1 MVMTG
6 SKKTDQALDVLV
18 ILNTA
23 IKNVR
28 LYPPASSSVSTVIEK
43 LYLSLLDLLLQE
55 EQISFSESE
64 KAILID
70 GRPLSPKD
78 QERPHT
84 VSLLNLFLAL
94 GLKSITFAKGLEKDE
109 LFRFIE
115 LFSRTPENIQ
125 NSGGINKLLTDQN
138 IVHVVLDQKLYVAM
152 DRDHQFLAGLDIT
165 DDQIKKFFIMMHPE
179 MDPNSPEFA
188 EMAKDPEVLSKA
200 FNTGLSKIMA
210 QKESLTGVQ
219 LSESLN
225 HMLSLL
231 DKASGNL
238 NDEKRDILSHRV
250 GQALIA
256 SDPAMAEQLTRQ
268 DTEHLLGGF
277 LLQYLMAELM
287 ESNPGAGTGSG
298 NDLNTP
304 DAKEAPDETKS
315 KLLQVAEKFSQRL
328 QDTRTLLDEGLMAL
342 LPKIIEQLAA
352 QKEQETIENMLE
364 HLIDNLYSKST
375 EVRLIAAKS
384 LADIIENLPGEHK
397 NEVVEKLSGQIIPWL
412 TNETVFSLGYQRIC
426 TILKDTAKNHIEQRQ
441 FPDALKYLNAFNAIA
456 GDTAGKPADIKN
468 ESIEIISQ
476 LACSENIGILLQEFE
491 TPDQQRRENAG
502 RVFTSLGNTA
512 IEDLLDQLRTTTD
525 SNERVQIMH
534 LISTAREKALP
545 LITSRIK
552 KEEPWFYLRNIAYL
566 LGQIGNA
573 QSARALVPLL
583 YRSNEKLRNEA
594 LKSIYRM
601 GGDQRGK
608 ILMEAYPSVD
618 EEFKP
623 DIVEVLGQSKAA
635 DAVPFLMDLLKNK
648 PLIAS
653 AAKTTLGEKICSALG
668 MIGSPDAIDLLS
680 DITATKSFLGLRA
693 YPEKVKAAAA
703 RALITI
709 QTKAGQSPER

>member
-23 IKNVR
+23 IKSVR
-28 LYPPASSSVSTVIEK
+28 LYPPASSSVSSVIEK

-64 KAILID
+64 KALLID
-70 GRPLSPKD
+70 GRPLTPKD

-84 VSLLNLFLAL
+84 VSLLNLLLAL
-94 GLKSITFAKGLEKDE
+94 GLKSITFGKGLEKEE

-115 LFSRTPENIQ
+115 LFSRTPESIQ
-125 NSGGINKLLTDQN
+125 DSGGINKLITDQN
-138 IVHVVLDQKLYVAM
+138 IVHVVIDEKLYVAL
-152 DRDHQFLAGLDIT
+152 DKDHQFIAGLDIT
-165 DDQIKKFFIMMHPE
+165 DDQIKKFFNMMHPE
-179 MDPNSPEFA
+179 MDPDSPQFA
-188 EMAKDPEVLSKA
+188 EMAKDPDALSKA

-210 QKESLTGVQ
+210 QKETLTGVQ

-256 SDPAMAEQLTRQ
+256 SDPAIAEQLTRQ

-277 LLQYLMAELM
+277 LLQYLIAELM
-287 ESNPGAGTGSG
+287 DKNPDTGYGNDPDNPGANEASG
-298 NDLNTP
+298 DS
-304 DAKEAPDETKS
+304 KS
-315 KLLQVAEKFSQRL
+315 KLLQVADKFSTHL

-352 QKEQETIENMLE
+352 QKEQETIETMIERLVE
-364 HLIDNLYSKST
+364 NLYSKST

-397 NEVVEKLSGQIIPWL
+397 NEVVEKLSGQILPWL

-426 TILKDTAKNHIEQRQ
+426 VILKDTTKNHIEQRQ
-441 FPDALKYLNAFNAIA
+441 FPDALKYLDAFNAIA

-468 ESIEIISQ
+468 ESVEIINQ
-476 LACSENIGILLQEFE
+476 LVCPENTSILLQEIE
-491 TPDQQRRENAG
+491 SPDQQRRENAG
-502 RVFTSLGNTA
+502 RVFTSLGSTA
-512 IEDLLDQLRTTTD
+512 IDDLLDQLRTTTD

-545 LITSRIK
+545 LITGRIK

-573 QSARALVPLL
+573 DSTRALVPLL

-594 LKSIYRM
+594 LKSIYRV

-623 DIVEVLGQSKAA
+623 GIIEVLGQSKAA

-653 AAKTTLGEKICSALG
+653 ATRTTLEEKICSALG

>member
-28 LYPPASSSVSTVIEK
+28 LYPPASSSVSIVIEK
-43 LYLSLLDLLLQE
+43 LYLSLLDLLLEE

-64 KAILID
+64 KALLID

-84 VSLLNLFLAL
+84 VSLLNLMLAL

-179 MDPNSPEFA
+179 MDPNSPQFT
-188 EMAKDPEVLSKA
+188 EMAKDPEALSKA

-256 SDPAMAEQLTRQ
+256 SDP
-268 DTEHLLGGF
+268 
-277 LLQYLMAELM
+277 
-287 ESNPGAGTGSG
+287 
-298 NDLNTP
+298 
-304 DAKEAPDETKS
+304 
-315 KLLQVAEKFSQRL
+315 
-328 QDTRTLLDEGLMAL
+328 
-342 LPKIIEQLAA
+342 
-352 QKEQETIENMLE
+352 
-364 HLIDNLYSKST
+364 
-375 EVRLIAAKS
+375 
-384 LADIIENLPGEHK
+384 
-397 NEVVEKLSGQIIPWL
+397 
-412 TNETVFSLGYQRIC
+412 
-426 TILKDTAKNHIEQRQ
+426 
-441 FPDALKYLNAFNAIA
+441 
-456 GDTAGKPADIKN
+456 
-468 ESIEIISQ
+468 
-476 LACSENIGILLQEFE
+476 
-491 TPDQQRRENAG
+491 
-502 RVFTSLGNTA
+502 
-512 IEDLLDQLRTTTD
+512 
-525 SNERVQIMH
+525 
-534 LISTAREKALP
+534 
-545 LITSRIK
+545 
-552 KEEPWFYLRNIAYL
+552 
-566 LGQIGNA
+566 
-573 QSARALVPLL
+573 
-583 YRSNEKLRNEA
+583 
-594 LKSIYRM
+594 
-601 GGDQRGK
+601 
-608 ILMEAYPSVD
+608 
-618 EEFKP
+618 
-623 DIVEVLGQSKAA
+623 
-635 DAVPFLMDLLKNK
+635 
-648 PLIAS
+648 
-653 AAKTTLGEKICSALG
+653 
-668 MIGSPDAIDLLS
+668 
-680 DITATKSFLGLRA
+680 
-693 YPEKVKAAAA
+693 
-703 RALITI
+703 
-709 QTKAGQSPER
+709 

>member
-1 MVMTG
+1 MVMTD
-6 SKKTDQALDVLV
+6 SKKTEQSLNALV

-28 LYPPASSSVSTVIEK
+28 LYPLMSTSVSSVIEK

-55 EQISFSESE
+55 EQVSFSESE
-64 KAILID
+64 KALLID
-70 GRPLSPKD
+70 GQPLSPKD
-78 QERPHT
+78 QEKPHT
-84 VSLLNLFLAL
+84 VSLLNLLLGL
-94 GLKSITFAKGLEKDE
+94 GLKSITFTKGLEKEE

-115 LFSRTPENIQ
+115 LFSRTPESIQ
-125 NSGGINKLLTDQN
+125 DSGGINKLLADQN
-138 IVHVVLDQKLYVAM
+138 IGHVVLDQKLYVAI
-152 DRDHQFLAGLDIT
+152 DKDHQILAGLDIT
-165 DDQIKKFFIMMHPE
+165 DDQIKNFFIMMHPE
-179 MDPNSPEFA
+179 MDPNSPQFS
-188 EMAKDPEVLSKA
+188 EMANDPEALSKA

-210 QKESLTGVQ
+210 QKETLTGVQ
-219 LSESLN
+219 LSESLT

-238 NDEKRDILSHRV
+238 SDEKRDVLSHSV

-256 SDPAMAEQLTRQ
+256 SDPVLAEELTRQ
-268 DTEHLLGGF
+268 NTEHLLGGF

-287 ESNPGAGTGSG
+287 DRNPDTGHVNDPGNPGV
-298 NDLNTP
+298 
-304 DAKEAPDETKS
+304 KEASGDPKS

-328 QDTRTLLDEGLMAL
+328 QDQRTLLDEGLMAV

-352 QKEQETIENMLE
+352 QKEQETIEHMLE
-364 HLIDNLYSKST
+364 QLIENLYSKNT

-384 LADIIENLPGEHK
+384 LADIIENLPGERK

-412 TNETVFSLGYQRIC
+412 TDETVFSFGYKRIC
-426 TILKDTAKNHIEQRQ
+426 AILKETTKNHIGQRQ
-441 FPDALKYLNAFNAIA
+441 FPDALKYLDAFNAVA
-456 GDTAGKPADIKN
+456 GDVTGKPADIKN
-468 ESIEIISQ
+468 ESVEIIGQ
-476 LACSENIGILLQEFE
+476 LACPENIGILLQEIDS
-491 TPDQQRRENAG
+491 PDQQRRESTG
-502 RVFTSLGNTA
+502 RIFSLLGSTA
-512 IEDLLDQLRTTTD
+512 IDDLLDQLRTTTD

-534 LISTAREKALP
+534 LISAAGEKALP
-545 LITSRIK
+545 LITGRIK

-566 LGQIGNA
+566 LGQIGNEE
-573 QSARALVPLL
+573 SSRALVPLL
-583 YRSNEKLRNEA
+583 YRRNEKLRSEA

-608 ILMEAYPSVD
+608 ILLEAYPSVE

-623 DIVEVLGQSKAA
+623 AIVETLGQSKAA

-653 AAKTTLGEKICSALG
+653 ATRTTLEEKICSALG

-703 RALITI
+703 RALMTI

>member
-1 MVMTG
+1 MVMTD
-6 SKKTDQALDVLV
+6 SKKTDQALNALV

-28 LYPPASSSVSTVIEK
+28 LYPPTSASVSSVIEK

-64 KAILID
+64 KALLID

-84 VSLLNLFLAL
+84 ASLLNLLLGL
-94 GLKSITFAKGLEKDE
+94 GLKSITFTKGLEKEE

-115 LFSRTPENIQ
+115 LFSRTPESIQ
-125 NSGGINKLLTDQN
+125 ENGGINKLLTDQN
-138 IVHVVLDQKLYVAM
+138 IVHVVLDEKLYVAI
-152 DRDHQFLAGLDIT
+152 DKDHQFVAGLDIT
-165 DDQIKKFFIMMHPE
+165 DDQIKNFFLMMHPE
-179 MDPNSPEFA
+179 MDPDSPQFA
-188 EMAKDPEVLSKA
+188 EMAKDPEALSKA

-210 QKESLTGVQ
+210 QKETLTGMQ

-225 HMLSLL
+225 QMLSLL
-231 DKASGNL
+231 DKASGNFS
-238 NDEKRDILSHRV
+238 DEKRELLSHRV

-256 SDPAMAEQLTRQ
+256 SDPALAEELTRQ
-268 DTEHLLGGF
+268 NTEQLLGGF

-287 ESNPGAGTGSG
+287 DRNPDTGQGNDSGNPGVKEVSG
-298 NDLNTP
+298 DP
-304 DAKEAPDETKS
+304 KS

-328 QDTRTLLDEGLMAL
+328 QDTRTLLDEGLMAV

-364 HLIDNLYSKST
+364 QLIENLYSENT

-384 LADIIENLPGEHK
+384 LADIIENLPDERRD
-397 NEVVEKLSGQIIPWL
+397 EVVEKLSGQIIPWL
-412 TNETVFSLGYQRIC
+412 TDETVFSLGYQRIC
-426 TILKDTAKNHIEQRQ
+426 FVFRDITKNYISQRN
-441 FPDALKYLNAFNAIA
+441 FPYALKYLGAFNTIA
-456 GDTAGKPADIKN
+456 GNNAGKPNDFKN
-468 ESIEIISQ
+468 TSDEIISQ
-476 LACSENIGILLQEFE
+476 LACPENIGILLQEIE
-491 TPDQQRRENAG
+491 SPDQQRRENVG
-502 RVFTSLGNTA
+502 RVFVSLGSTA

-534 LISTAREKALP
+534 LISTAGERALP
-545 LITSRIK
+545 LITGRIN

-566 LGQIGNA
+566 LGQIGNTE
-573 QSARALVPLL
+573 STRALVPLL
-583 YRSNEKLRNEA
+583 YRRNEKLRNEA

-608 ILMEAYPSVD
+608 ILMEAYPLVE

-623 DIVEVLGQSKAA
+623 VIIEVIGQSKAA
-635 DAVPFLMDLLKNK
+635 DAVPFLMDLLKDK

-653 AAKTTLGEKICSALG
+653 VTRTTLEEKICTALG
-668 MIGSPDAIDLLS
+668 AIGSPDAIDLLS
-680 DITATKSFLGLRA
+680 NITATKSFLGLRA

-703 RALITI
+703 RALISI
-709 QTKAGQSPER
+709 QTKLGQSP

>member
-1 MVMTG
+1 MTG

-18 ILNTA
+18 IFNTA

-28 LYPPASSSVSTVIEK
+28 LYPPASASVSSVIEK
-43 LYLSLLDLLLQE
+43 LYLSLLDLLLKE

-64 KAILID
+64 KALLID

-84 VSLLNLFLAL
+84 VSLLNLLIGL
-94 GLKSITFAKGLEKDE
+94 GLKSITFTKGLEKEE

-115 LFSRTPENIQ
+115 LFSRTPESIQ
-125 NSGGINKLLTDQN
+125 ENGGINKLLTDQN
-138 IVHVVLDQKLYVAM
+138 IVHVVLDEKLYVAI
-152 DRDHQFLAGLDIT
+152 DKDHQFVAGLDIT
-165 DDQIKKFFIMMHPE
+165 DDQIKKFFNMMHPE
-179 MDPNSPEFA
+179 MDPDSPQFA
-188 EMAKDPEVLSKA
+188 EMAKDPEALSKA

-210 QKESLTGVQ
+210 QKETLTGVQ

-238 NDEKRDILSHRV
+238 SDEKRDLLSHSV

-256 SDPAMAEQLTRQ
+256 SDPALAEQLTKQ
-268 DTEHLLGGF
+268 NTEHLLGGF
-277 LLQYLMAELM
+277 LLQYLLAEVM
-287 ESNPGAGTGSG
+287 GTNASEGFGNDPDNPGA
-298 NDLNTP
+298 
-304 DAKEAPDETKS
+304 KEASGDSKS
-315 KLLQVAEKFSQRL
+315 KLLQVAEKFSRRL
-328 QDTRTLLDEGLMAL
+328 QDQRTLLDEGLMAL
-342 LPKIIEQLAA
+342 LPKIIDQLAA

-364 HLIDNLYSKST
+364 RLIDNLYSEST

-384 LADIIENLPGEHK
+384 LADIIENLPDERK

-426 TILKDTAKNHIEQRQ
+426 VILSDTTKDHIGKRQ
-441 FPDALKYLNAFNAIA
+441 FSYALKYLDAFNAVA
-456 GDTAGKPADIKN
+456 GDAAEKPDDIKN
-468 ESIEIISQ
+468 ESVRIIDQ
-476 LACSENIGILLQEFE
+476 LACPENISILLQEIE
-491 TPDQQRRENAG
+491 SPDQQRRENAG

-534 LISTAREKALP
+534 LISTTGEKALP
-545 LITSRIK
+545 LITGRIK

-573 QSARALVPLL
+573 QSTRALVPLL
-583 YRSNEKLRNEA
+583 YRRNEKLRNEA
-594 LKSIYRM
+594 LKSIYRV

-608 ILMEAYPSVD
+608 ILMEAYPLVE

-623 DIVEVLGQSKAA
+623 GIIEVLGQSKAA
-635 DAVPFLMDLLKNK
+635 DAVPFLMDLLRDK

-653 AAKTTLGEKICSALG
+653 AARTTLEEKICSALG
-668 MIGSPDAIDLLS
+668 AIGSPDAIDLLS
-680 DITATKSFLGLRA
+680 DITATKSFLGLRS
-693 YPEKVKAAAA
+693 YPERVKAAAA

-709 QTKAGQSPER
+709 QTKVGQSPER

>member
-1 MVMTG
+1 MVMTD
-6 SKKTDQALDVLV
+6 SKKTDQALNALV

-28 LYPPASSSVSTVIEK
+28 LYPPTSASVSSVIEK

-64 KAILID
+64 KALLID

-84 VSLLNLFLAL
+84 ASLLNLLLGL
-94 GLKSITFAKGLEKDE
+94 GLKSITFTKGLEKEE

-115 LFSRTPENIQ
+115 LFSRTPESIQ
-125 NSGGINKLLTDQN
+125 ENGGINKLLTDQN
-138 IVHVVLDQKLYVAM
+138 IVHVVLDEKLYVAI
-152 DRDHQFLAGLDIT
+152 DKDHQFVAGLDIT
-165 DDQIKKFFIMMHPE
+165 DDQIKKFFNMMHPE
-179 MDPNSPEFA
+179 MDPDSPQFA
-188 EMAKDPEVLSKA
+188 EMAKDPEALSKA
-200 FNTGLSKIMA
+200 FNTGLSQIIA
-210 QKESLTGVQ
+210 QKETLTGVQ

-238 NDEKRDILSHRV
+238 GDEKRELLSHSV
-250 GQALIA
+250 GQTLIA
-256 SDPAMAEQLTRQ
+256 SDPALAEELTRQ
-268 DTEHLLGGF
+268 NTEHLLGGF
-277 LLQYLMAELM
+277 LLQYLMAEIM
-287 ESNPGAGTGSG
+287 QRNPDTGQDNDSGNPGV
-298 NDLNTP
+298 
-304 DAKEAPDETKS
+304 KEASGDPKS

-328 QDTRTLLDEGLMAL
+328 QDTRTLLDEGLMAV

-352 QKEQETIENMLE
+352 QKEQETIEHMLE
-364 HLIDNLYSKST
+364 QLIENLYSKNT

-384 LADIIENLPGEHK
+384 LADIIENLPGERRI
-397 NEVVEKLSGQIIPWL
+397 EVVEKLSRQIIPWL
-412 TNETVFSLGYQRIC
+412 TDETVFYLGYQRIC
-426 TILKDTAKNHIEQRQ
+426 FILRDITRDYIGQRN
-441 FPDALKYLNAFNAIA
+441 FPYALKYLDAFNAIT
-456 GDTAGKPADIKN
+456 GNTAGKPDDFKN
-468 ESIEIISQ
+468 TSDEIISQ
-476 LACSENIGILLQEFE
+476 LACPENIHILLQEIE
-491 TPDQQRRENAG
+491 SSDQQIRENVG
-502 RVFTSLGNTA
+502 RVFVSLGSTA

-534 LISTAREKALP
+534 LISTAGEKALP
-545 LITSRIK
+545 LITGRIN
-552 KEEPWFYLRNIAYL
+552 KEEPWSYLRNIAYL
-566 LGQIGNA
+566 LGQIGNTE
-573 QSARALVPLL
+573 STRALVPLL
-583 YRSNEKLRNEA
+583 YRRNEKLRNEA

-608 ILMEAYPSVD
+608 ILIEAYPLVE

-623 DIVEVLGQSKAA
+623 VIIEVIGQSKAA
-635 DAVPFLMDLLKNK
+635 DAVPFLMDLLKDK
-648 PLIAS
+648 PLITSAS
-653 AAKTTLGEKICSALG
+653 RTTLEEKICSALG

-703 RALITI
+703 RALISI
-709 QTKAGQSPER
+709 QTKLGQSP

>member
-28 LYPPASSSVSTVIEK
+28 LYPPASSSVSNVIEK

-64 KAILID
+64 KALLID

-84 VSLLNLFLAL
+84 VSLLNLLLAL
-94 GLKSITFAKGLEKDE
+94 GLKSITFGKGLEKEE
-109 LFRFIE
+109 LFSFIE
-115 LFSRTPENIQ
+115 LFSRTPESIQ
-125 NSGGINKLLTDQN
+125 NSGGIKKLLTDQN
-138 IVHVVLDQKLYVAM
+138 IVHIVLDQKLYVAM
-152 DRDHQFLAGLDIT
+152 DKDHQFLTGLDIT
-165 DDQIKKFFIMMHPE
+165 DDQIKNFFIMMHPE
-179 MDPNSPEFA
+179 MDPNSPQFA
-188 EMAKDPEVLSKA
+188 EMASDPEALSKA

-210 QKESLTGVQ
+210 QKETLTGMQ
-219 LSESLN
+219 LSENLN
-225 HMLSLL
+225 NMLSLL

-238 NDEKRDILSHRV
+238 NDEKRDILSHSV

-256 SDPAMAEQLTRQ
+256 SDPAMAEQLTKQ
-268 DTEHLLGGF
+268 NTEHLLGGF

-287 ESNPGAGTGSG
+287 ENIPGAGSG

-304 DAKEAPDETKS
+304 VATEASGDPKS
-315 KLLQVAEKFSQRL
+315 KLLQVAEKFSQRM
-328 QDTRTLLDEGLMAL
+328 QDTRTLLDEGLMAV

-364 HLIDNLYSKST
+364 HLVDNLYSKST
-375 EVRLIAAKS
+375 EVRLIAVKS

-397 NEVVEKLSGQIIPWL
+397 NQVVEKLSGQIFPWL
-412 TNETVFSLGYQRIC
+412 TNETVFSLGYKRIC
-426 TILKDTAKNHIEQRQ
+426 VILKDTAKNHIEQRQ
-441 FPDALKYLNAFNAIA
+441 FPDALKYLDAFNAIA
-456 GDTAGKPADIKN
+456 SDAAGKTADIKN
-468 ESIEIISQ
+468 ESVEIIGQ
-476 LACSENIGILLQEFE
+476 LACPENIGILLEE
-491 TPDQQRRENAG
+491 IDSPDQQRRENAG

-573 QSARALVPLL
+573 QSTRALVPLL

-594 LKSIYRM
+594 LKSIYRV
-601 GGDQRGK
+601 GGDHRGK
-608 ILMEAYPSVD
+608 ILMEAYPSVE

-623 DIVEVLGQSKAA
+623 DIVETMGQSKAA

-653 AAKTTLGEKICSALG
+653 AARTTLEEKICSALG

-703 RALITI
+703 RALMTI

>member
-1 MVMTG
+1 MTG

-28 LYPPASSSVSTVIEK
+28 LYPPASTSVSNVIEK
-43 LYLSLLDLLLQE
+43 LYLSLLDLLLQD

-64 KAILID
+64 KALLID

-78 QERPHT
+78 QERPHA
-84 VSLLNLFLAL
+84 VSLLNLLLGL
-94 GLKSITFAKGLEKDE
+94 GLKSITFTKGLEKEE

-115 LFSRTPENIQ
+115 MFSRTPENIQ
-125 NSGGINKLLTDQN
+125 ASGGIRKLISDQN
-138 IVHVVLDQKLYVAM
+138 IVHVVLDEKLYVAM
-152 DRDHQFLAGLDIT
+152 DKDHQFIAGLDIT
-165 DDQIKKFFIMMHPE
+165 DDQIRKFFNMMHPE
-179 MDPNSPEFA
+179 MDPDSPQFA
-188 EMAKDPEVLSKA
+188 EMAKDPEALSKA
-200 FNTGLSKIMA
+200 FSTGLSKIMA
-210 QKESLTGVQ
+210 QKETLTGEQ

-225 HMLSLL
+225 HILSLL

-238 NDEKRDILSHRV
+238 SDEKRDILSQHV
-250 GQALIA
+250 GQALID
-256 SDPAMAEQLTRQ
+256 SDPSLAEELTRQ
-268 DTEHLLGGF
+268 NTEHLLGGF

-287 ESNPGAGTGSG
+287 GYHSGVDSGNAPDNPGVQETSG
-298 NDLNTP
+298 DS
-304 DAKEAPDETKS
+304 KS

-328 QDTRTLLDEGLMAL
+328 QDHRTLLDEGLMAV

-364 HLIDNLYSKST
+364 RLIDNLYSSEK

-384 LADIIENLPGEHK
+384 LADIIENCPGERR
-397 NEVVEKLSGQIIPWL
+397 NEVVEKLSGHIIPWL
-412 TNETVFSLGYQRIC
+412 TEETVFSLGYKRIC
-426 TILKDTAKNHIEQRQ
+426 GILSDLTREYIVQRK
-441 FPDALKYLNAFNAIA
+441 FPYALKYLGAFNAIA
-456 GDTAGKPADIKN
+456 GNAAGKPDDFKN
-468 ESIEIISQ
+468 ASAEIISQ
-476 LACSENIGILLQEFE
+476 LACPENIGILLQEIE
-491 TPDQQRRENAG
+491 SSDQQERENVG
-502 RVFTSLGNTA
+502 RVFASLGSTA

-545 LITSRIK
+545 LITGRIN

-573 QSARALVPLL
+573 QSTRALVPLL
-583 YRSNEKLRNEA
+583 YRRNEKLRNEA
-594 LKSIYRM
+594 LKSIYRI

-608 ILMEAYPSVD
+608 ILMEAYPLVE

-623 DIVEVLGQSKAA
+623 VIIEVMGQSKAV
-635 DAVPFLMDLLKNK
+635 DAVPFLINLLKDK

-653 AAKTTLGEKICSALG
+653 ATRTTLEEKICSALG

-693 YPEKVKAAAA
+693 YPDKVKAAAA
-703 RALITI
+703 RALISI
-709 QTKAGQSPER
+709 QAKAGKSPEQ